1 VNTHTCVHTHTH
13 QHTNTHPRN
22 IEERTNEY
30 VPPMLA
36 LECLVSTLD
45 PVPLRAM
52 RGDGAVGAVS
62 KIVSKWKIIT
72 VTTAYT
78 F

>member
-1 VNTHTCVHTHTH
+1 
-13 QHTNTHPRN
+13 
-22 IEERTNEY
+22 
-30 VPPMLA
+30 MLA